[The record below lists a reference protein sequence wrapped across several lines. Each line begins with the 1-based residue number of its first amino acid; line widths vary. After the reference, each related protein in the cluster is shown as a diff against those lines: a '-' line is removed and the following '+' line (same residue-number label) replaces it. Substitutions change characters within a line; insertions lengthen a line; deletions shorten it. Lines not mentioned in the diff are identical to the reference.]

1 MDSNTQVSRIP
12 YGHHWL
18 DTDDIQ
24 AVAKALTADRIT
36 QGEVVG
42 EFEEALANYCESR
55 YAVVVSSGTAA
66 LHLACLALGLKQDD
80 GVLVPTLSFVATAN
94 AVLYCGAIPVLGD
107 IDPDTLCL
115 RNTDNRFLKA
125 VLPVD
130 FAGILHSMETDVPM
144 ITDACHSLGVRKEN
158 YGDMACFSFHP
169 VKAIT
174 TGEGGA
180 IITDSSYL
188 YEELKEL
195 RAHGRR
201 NGQMYSLGYNYRIT
215 DFQCA
220 LGMSQLKK
228 LDFFIKRRREIAGM
242 YNTAFGLPSVKN
254 HAYHIYVL
262 KLPNEGTRDR
272 LWEHCHSKGIDVQ
285 LHYKPIHLQ
294 PYYMER
300 FGYKEGDFPVAEDY
314 AKRALTLP
322 CYPKMSDKDVEY
334 VIDVVKECL

>member
-18 DTDDIQ
+18 DADDIQ

-36 QGEVVG
+36 QGDMVG
-42 EFEEALANYCESR
+42 EFEEALVDYCESK

-66 LHLACLALGLKQDD
+66 LHLACLALGI
-80 GVLVPTLSFVATAN
+80 GWGYRVLVPTMSFVATAN
-94 AVLYCGAIPVLGD
+94 ATLYCGATPVLED
-107 IDPDTLCL
+107 INPDTLCL
-115 RNTDNRFLKA
+115 DKISDFCGA

-130 FAGILHSMETDVPM
+130 FAGRLHNIDTSVPM
-144 ITDACHSLGVRKEN
+144 ITDACHSLGVRKKD
-158 YGDMACFSFHP
+158 YGAMACFSFHP

-180 IITDSSYL
+180 IITDSPSL
-188 YEELKEL
+188 YEKLKEL

-220 LGMSQLKK
+220 LGLSQLKK
-228 LDFFIKRRREIAGM
+228 LDSFIERRREIAGM
-242 YNTAFGLPSVKN
+242 YNTAFGLPPVKN

-262 KLPNEGTRDR
+262 KLKDEETRDE
-272 LWEHCHSKGIDVQ
+272 LWTHCLKNGIEPQ
-285 LHYKPIHLQ
+285 LHYAPIHLQ
-294 PYYMER
+294 PYYRER

-322 CYPKMSDKDVEY
+322 CYPRMSDGDVNY
-334 VIDVVKECL
+334 VIQTVERFL